1 MLYPPPVNTIRY
13 WDVRP
18 LSVIGCRAAAGGANT
33 TTQIQPL
40 GDPLDLEY
48 ESSDPSVAS
57 VSATGLIT
65 WGMKAGR
72 AIIAVSETA
81 NPGYLRYVTVAVTA
95 IPGDDIQDV
104 GTANDPGNSDRYA
117 RENHVHAG
125 MTGSITIE
133 DLMNVIPRVAVLPDL
148 PEEGVMVVIWCDAAN
163 ITGGT
168 GDNQIWIGNSLETE
182 WYPAYKYTQKSGEA

>member
-1 MLYPPPVNTIRY
+1 MLYPPPANTIRH

-18 LSVIGCRAAAGGANT
+18 LSVTGHRAASGGANT
-33 TTQIQPL
+33 TTQIDPL
-40 GDPLDLEY
+40 GDPLALEY

-57 VSATGLIT
+57 VSATGLVT

-72 AIIAVSETA
+72 ATIAVSETA

-125 MTGSITIE
+125 MTE
-133 DLMNVIPRVAVLPDL
+133 LEVPPVLVLP
-148 PEEGVMVVIWCDAAN
+148 PIPASGCQMVFWQSSTTA
-163 ITGGT
+163 TGGT
-168 GDNQIWIGNSLETE
+168 GDDQVWMAYAGQLEWTPSQI
-182 WYPAYKYTQKSGEA
+182 YTDKNGTP

>member
-1 MLYPPPVNTIRY
+1 MLYPPPANTIRY

-33 TTQIQPL
+33 TTTQIQSL

-65 WGMKAGR
+65 WGMAAGR

-81 NPGYLRYVTVAVTA
+81 NPGYLRYITVSVTA
-95 IPGDDIQDV
+95 IPGEDIQDV

-125 MTGSITIE
+125 MTGLEATPV
-133 DLMNVIPRVAVLPDL
+133 LVLP
-148 PEEGVMVVIWCDAAN
+148 PIPTTGWQVVFWQSSTTA
-163 ITGGT
+163 TGGT
-168 GDNQIWIGNSLETE
+168 GDDQVWMAYAGQLEWT
-182 WYPAYKYTQKSGEA
+182 PAQNYTDKNGTP